1 MNRSFVD
8 RLVSYIGAV
17 MGVALLAAAALLFY
31 AHGYVHNQVTDQ
43 LKEQQIS
50 FPAAGTESI
59 TSLPAGDQAEISK
72 YAGQTLVNG
81 DQAKAFADHYI
92 KVHLNEVAGGQT
104 YAQVS
109 SKAQANPDDQKLA
122 GQVQTLFRGE
132 TLRGLLLNAY
142 AFDTMAKV
150 ALIAAW
156 ISLIGGIVLLLLATL
171 GLVHGRRQT
180 ATPPAASAPTGGD
193 RAVPVG

>member
-1 MNRSFVD
+1 MNRTIVD

-17 MGVALLAAAALLFY
+17 MGVALLVASGLLFY
-31 AHGYVHNQVTDQ
+31 AHSYVHGQVNDQ
-43 LKEQQIS
+43 LREQQIT
-50 FPAAGTESI
+50 FPAAGTKSI
-59 TSLPAGDQAEISK
+59 TSLPTADQAEITK
-72 YAGQTLVNG
+72 YAGQALVNG

-92 KVHLNEVAGGQT
+92 KVHLAEVADGQT
-104 YAQVS
+104 YSQVS
-109 SKAQANPDDQKLA
+109 AKAQANPQDQQLA

-156 ISLIGGIVLLLLATL
+156 VSLIGGIVLIGLSVL
-171 GLVHGRRQT
+171 GLMHSRRPT
-180 ATPPAASAPTGGD
+180 TDLPATPADAQPT
-193 RAVPVG
+193 PVG

>member
-1 MNRSFVD
+1 VNRRIVD
-8 RLVSYIGAV
+8 RLVSSIGAV

-31 AHGYVHNQVTDQ
+31 AHGYVHGQVTDQ
-43 LKEQQIS
+43 LREQQIS
-50 FPAAGTESI
+50 FPAAGSKSI
-59 TSLPAGDQAEISK
+59 TSLPPGDQAEISK
-72 YAGQTLVNG
+72 YAGQVLVNG

-92 KVHLNEVAGGQT
+92 KVHLAEVADGQT
-104 YAQVS
+104 YSQVS
-109 SKAQANPDDQKLA
+109 AKAQADRTDQELA

-156 ISLIGGIVLLLLATL
+156 IAVIGGVSLLLLAGL
-171 GLVHGRRQT
+171 GLVHSRRT
-180 ATPPAASAPTGGD
+180 ELVPPAPAEIEAL
-193 RAVPVG
+193 PVG